1 MYVRIIITLRQKD
14 LMELSGKTALI
25 TGSAIRL
32 GRAISL
38 ALAEKGCNLILHYHS
53 SVDNVQELL
62 EQVNRKNISATLIKA
77 DLTDENESFSLFTKI
92 LEFVHHVDILVNN
105 AGIYLNGNALQTTK
119 DIWDKQFMLNLRSP
133 FILSQEFARQLPEG
147 MPGRILNIS
156 DAKVLRP
163 KPDHFAYRLT
173 KSSMNEMTKMLA
185 KELAP
190 NITVNAL
197 APGLILPL
205 AGREINDLQKNTI
218 SRIPLQR
225 LGGLEVIEDN
235 VIHIL
240 EQDFLTG
247 QIITLDGGEF
257 L

>member
-1 MYVRIIITLRQKD
+1 MFVRIIITLRQKD

-53 SVDNVQELL
+53 SVDNVHELL

-133 FILSQEFARQLPEG
+133 FILSQEFVRQLPEG

>member
-1 MYVRIIITLRQKD
+1 
-14 LMELSGKTALI
+14 MELSGKTALI

-53 SVDNVQELL
+53 SVDKVYELM
-62 EQVNRKNISATLIKA
+62 EQVSKKNISAILIQA
-77 DLTDENESFSLFTKI
+77 DLTEENESFSLFTKI
-92 LEFVHHVDILVNN
+92 LESKHHVDILVNN
-105 AGIYLNGNALQTTK
+105 AGIYLDGNALKTTK
-119 DIWDKQFMLNLRSP
+119 DIWDNQFMLNLRSP
-133 FILSQEFARQLPEG
+133 FILSQEFAKQLPEG
-147 MPGRILNIS
+147 LPGRILNIS

-163 KPDHFAYRLT
+163 KPDHFVYRLT

-205 AGREINDLQKNTI
+205 AGRESIDLQKNTI
-218 SRIPLQR
+218 TRIPLQR
-225 LGGLEVIEDN
+225 IGGLDTMAEN
-235 VIHIL
+235 AIHIL
-240 EQDFLTG
+240 EQDFMTG
-247 QIITLDGGEF
+247 QIIALDGGEF

>member
-1 MYVRIIITLRQKD
+1 
-14 LMELSGKTALI
+14 MELSGKTALI

-38 ALAEKGCNLILHYHS
+38 ALAEKGCNLLLHYQS
-53 SVDNVQELL
+53 SEDQAHELL
-62 EQVNRKNISATLIKA
+62 AHVSKRNISAHLIKA
-77 DLTDENESFSLFTKI
+77 DLTDENESFALFTKI
-92 LEFVHHVDILVNN
+92 LETVHHVDILVNN
-105 AGIYLNGNALQTTK
+105 AGIYLQGNALQTTK

-133 FILSQEFARQLPEG
+133 FILSQEFARQLPENVH
-147 MPGRILNIS
+147 GRILNIS

-173 KSSMNEMTKMLA
+173 KSSMNEMTKMFA

-205 AGREINDLQKNTI
+205 AGRESIDLKENTI

-225 LGGLEVIEDN
+225 LGGLEAIAEN

-240 EQDFLTG
+240 EQDFMTG

>member
-1 MYVRIIITLRQKD
+1 MFVRFIITLRQKD
-14 LMELSGKTALI
+14 IMELSGKTALI

-32 GRAISL
+32 GWAISL
-38 ALAEKGCNLILHYHS
+38 ALAEKGCNLILHYHY
-53 SVDNVQELL
+53 SVDDVHELL
-62 EQVNRKNISATLIKA
+62 EQVSKKNISATLIKA

-92 LEFVHHVDILVNN
+92 LESVHHVDILVNN
-105 AGIYLNGNALQTTK
+105 AGIYLDGNALQTTK
-119 DIWDKQFMLNLRSP
+119 DIWDKQFMLNLRTP

-147 MPGRILNIS
+147 LPGRILNIS

-190 NITVNAL
+190 NITVNAI

-205 AGREINDLQKNTI
+205 AGREAIPLQNSTV

-225 LGGLEVIEDN
+225 LGGLETVAMN
-235 VIHIL
+235 AIHIL
-240 EQDFLTG
+240 EQDFMTG
-247 QIITLDGGEF
+247 QIIALDGGEF

>member
-1 MYVRIIITLRQKD
+1 
-14 LMELSGKTALI
+14 MELSGKTALI

-38 ALAEKGCNLILHYHS
+38 ALADKGCNLILHYHS

>member
-1 MYVRIIITLRQKD
+1 
-14 LMELSGKTALI
+14 MELFGKTALI

-32 GRAISL
+32 GRAISM

-53 SVDNVQELL
+53 SVDKVHDLL
-62 EQVNRKNISATLIKA
+62 KQVSKINISVSLIKA
-77 DLTDENESFSLFTKI
+77 DLTDENESFSLFAKI
-92 LEFVHHVDILVNN
+92 LESVHHVDILVNN
-105 AGIYLNGNALQTTK
+105 AGIYLQGNALQTTK
-119 DIWDKQFMLNLRSP
+119 DIWDKLFMLNLRSP

-147 MPGRILNIS
+147 LPGRILNIS
-156 DAKVLRP
+156 DAKVFRS

-173 KSSMNEMTKMLA
+173 KSSMNEMTNMLA

-205 AGREINDLQKNTI
+205 AGRESIDLQKNTI

-225 LGGLEVIEDN
+225 IGGLDTIAEN
-235 VIHIL
+235 AIHIL
-240 EQDFLTG
+240 EQDFMTG
-247 QIITLDGGEF
+247 QIISLDGGEF